1 MSEPD
6 SGSDLASARTRAVAV
21 DGGFKING
29 TKVWTTGAHI
39 ANYMILF
46 CRTDSKSDDRHS
58 GVSQFIV
65 DMKTPGITVRP
76 IIDLSNEHD
85 FNEVVLQDVF
95 LPESAL
101 LGKLGDGWKQVT
113 SELAYERSGPDRFL
127 STFPLLT
134 EALAMLGNRVDDR
147 SAIVIGRIVA
157 HLITLR
163 RMSRSIAGMLQ
174 RGEDPAV
181 QAAVVKE
188 LGTSLEQEMV
198 EVLRLIV
205 DVEPDHSSNNAYTAV
220 LAHMMLHAPSF
231 SLRGGTREILRGIIA
246 RGLGLR

>member
-1 MSEPD
+1 
-6 SGSDLASARTRAVAV
+6 
-21 DGGFKING
+21 
-29 TKVWTTGAHI
+29 
-39 ANYMILF
+39 
-46 CRTDSKSDDRHS
+46 
-58 GVSQFIV
+58 
-65 DMKTPGITVRP
+65 MKTPGITVRP
-76 IIDLSNEHD
+76 IIDLSSEHD
-85 FNEVVLQDVF
+85 FNEVVFEDVF
-95 LPESAL
+95 LPASAL

-113 SELAYERSGPDRFL
+113 SELSYERSGPDRFL
-127 STFPLLT
+127 STFPLLI
-134 EALAMLGNRVDDR
+134 EALAILGEKVDDR
-147 SAIVIGRIVA
+147 SATAIGRIVA
-157 HLITLR
+157 HLMTLR

-205 DVEPDHSSNNAYTAV
+205 DVDADSSSNSAYPVV
-220 LAHMMLHAPSF
+220 LAHIMLHAPSF